1 MEKARTK
8 IIFTI
13 SMKSVK
19 YIILYKRIG
28 LAPGTRKYFG
38 DGYSMPI
45 VSISVNGEVLLSFD
59 EGFENLMKLY

>member
-1 MEKARTK
+1 
-8 IIFTI
+8 
-13 SMKSVK
+13 MKSVK

-28 LAPGTRKYFG
+28 LVPGTRKYFG

>member
-13 SMKSVK
+13 SMKSVM

-28 LAPGTRKYFG
+28 LVAG
-38 DGYSMPI
+38 DTEIFLYKI
-45 VSISVNGEVLLSFD
+45 DKKVWREVLC
-59 EGFENLMKLY
+59 GKYV